1 MKKPTMPELIGSII
15 AWVVVSLVLAY
26 AVSIFGFRVVSVFIL
41 VIFVAPVLRR
51 RDRQVAPS
59 PPAEHHHRDVGPV
72 DRLGLDHHVP
82 AWDGD
87 ADGRGLTMRKALA
100 LPIW

>member
-41 VIFVAPVLRR
+41 VIFVAPVLGVEIVKWLPRPL
-51 RDRQVAPS
+51 QNIITAM
-59 PPAEHHHRDVGPV
+59 
-72 DRLGLDHHVP
+72 LGLLI
-82 AWDGD
+82 AWGWITMFLPGMATRTGGD
-87 ADGRGLTMRKALA
+87 
-100 LPIW
+100 